1 MSTPGLYS
9 PGLASPNQQ
18 PQPYTHG
25 APPGGFS
32 QFNYNPALSHTQPL
46 SKDYGIHQQVY
57 RPTEGE
63 AMGKQ
68 KTSKP
73 PRGKLEE
80 RAGQLEKGVGG
91 FLKKLEKK
99 IG

>member
-1 MSTPGLYS
+1 
-9 PGLASPNQQ
+9 
-18 PQPYTHG
+18 
-25 APPGGFS
+25 
-32 QFNYNPALSHTQPL
+32 
-46 SKDYGIHQQVY
+46 VY

-63 AMGKQ
+63 AVGKT
-68 KTSKP
+68 KTKP

-99 IG
+99 IGWEKGLGEVRWGDVRYVGMLQWYN